1 MDHTG
6 RAGVSALGVQRV
18 FTESLEGAAVQIVSD
33 GLTDVGRV
41 RANNEDSFRI
51 LDPLH
56 LFVLS
61 DGMGGEAHGEIASSM
76 AVETIA
82 NYCAEDKE
90 DSNATLIGAP
100 SDNWAAKTKRLQNAV
115 HLANSKIFQSAQKNP
130 EQRGMGA
137 TVTAAWFD
145 GGRLSVAH
153 VGDSRAYLLR
163 GGVLQQLTNDH
174 SLVAEQVRRGIITP
188 QEAESSDMQS
198 VLLRALG
205 AHPDVEV
212 DVDEVAIY
220 PRDVL
225 LLCSDGLTRMVTE
238 PEIAGTM
245 QVESNPTTAAK
256 KLIELANERGGVDN
270 ITVIVARFQEE
281 TKGWFSW
288 MRRGSAK
295 KD

>member
-1 MDHTG
+1 
-6 RAGVSALGVQRV
+6 V
-18 FTESLEGAAVQIVSD
+18 FTESLEGAALQIACD

-41 RANNEDSFRI
+41 RADNEDSFRI

-61 DGMGGEAHGEIASSM
+61 DGMGGQAHGEVASSM
-76 AVETIA
+76 AVETIV
-82 NYCAEDKE
+82 NYCQDAKD
-90 DSNATLIGAP
+90 DPNATLDKLP
-100 SDNWAAKTKRLQNAV
+100 SQQWAEKTTRLESAV
-115 HLANSKIFQSAQKNP
+115 QLANSKIFQAAQKNP
-130 EQRGMGA
+130 EQYGMGA
-137 TVTAAWFD
+137 TLTAAWFD
-145 GGRLSVAH
+145 NGRLSIAH

-163 GGVLQQLTNDH
+163 GGNLQQLTNDH

-188 QEAESSDMQS
+188 QQAESSEIQS

-205 AHPDVEV
+205 AHAEVEV
-212 DVDEVAIY
+212 DIDEVGIY

-238 PEIAGTM
+238 PEIAGSLQAETD
-245 QVESNPTTAAK
+245 PHAAAR
-256 KLIELANERGGVDN
+256 KLIELANERGGIDN

-281 TKGWFSW
+281 PKNWFSW
-288 MRRGSAK
+288 LRRGPAK

>member
-1 MDHTG
+1 M
-6 RAGVSALGVQRV
+6 
-18 FTESLEGAAVQIVSD
+18 QIVSD

-41 RANNEDSFRI
+41 RANNEDCFRI

-56 LFVLS
+56 LFILS

-82 NYCAEDKE
+82 NYCADEKE
-90 DSNATLIGAP
+90 DSNATLTGAP
-100 SDNWAAKTKRLQNAV
+100 GDHWAPKTKRLQSAV
-115 HLANSKIFQSAQKNP
+115 HLANLKIFQSAQKNP

-137 TVTAAWFD
+137 TLTAAWFD

-163 GGVLQQLTNDH
+163 GGALQQLTNDH

-205 AHPDVEV
+205 ANSDVEV

-245 QVESNPTTAAK
+245 QAETNPTAAAK
-256 KLIELANERGGVDN
+256 KLIELANDRGGIDN

-281 TKGWFSW
+281 PKGWFSW